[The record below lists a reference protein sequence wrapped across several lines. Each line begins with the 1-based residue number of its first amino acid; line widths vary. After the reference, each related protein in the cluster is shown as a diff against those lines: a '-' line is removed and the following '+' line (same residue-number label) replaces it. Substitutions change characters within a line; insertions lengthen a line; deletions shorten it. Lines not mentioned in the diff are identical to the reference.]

1 MKLSNASL
9 VLMFVGSFS
18 SQISPASAG
27 SVELACEGTVA
38 DQVEFTRVKLIQRDA
53 LYYAEYTK
61 GHEIPFVNLHRGPTM
76 TVIGHASE
84 LGASVYV
91 VNRTA
96 KKFSYMQT
104 KDISNYGGSFNADQY
119 EGNCRILE
127 GIISDF

>member
-1 MKLSNASL
+1 MKLSKTSL
-9 VLMFVGSFS
+9 VLMFVCSVAS
-18 SQISPASAG
+18 PISPASAG
-27 SVELACEGTVA
+27 LVELACEGTVSE
-38 DQVEFTRVKLIQRDA
+38 QIELTRVKLIQRDA

-61 GHEIPFVNLHRGPTM
+61 GHEIPLVNLHRGPTM

-84 LGASVYV
+84 LGAYVYV

-96 KKFSYMQT
+96 RKFSYMQT

-119 EGNCRILE
+119 EGNCRSLK